1 MIKIKGLTPKEQ
13 QIIAWGLAL
22 PLLVLNG
29 WVLTL
34 IIDYFQSPIRIF
46 VIANLIAFILGYP
59 VRWLQRHPHIQLLQA
74 VILVLSLA
82 TLLLSLVA
90 ITIIPLLATQ
100 INQLLQSLPQW
111 AASSSYHL
119 KVLHD
124 WSVQWQLPT
133 DLSRLANTLS
143 EKLPE
148 QLQSIVGQVLGFF
161 IGAAGG
167 IFEAGLII
175 IIAVYLLLRGQSFW
189 DGIFEWLPRQWRHSI
204 RQSLRRSFQ
213 NYYIGQATVATLLSL
228 SLIFVFI
235 LFSVPFG
242 LLFGLVIGI
251 MALFPFGGG
260 VSIIIISFLA
270 TLNSFWLGIK
280 VLIIATVV
288 DQLVENA
295 IAPRLLG
302 KFTGVHPVWVLL
314 SLMIGAKVAGVLG
327 VLVAVPCTSFVKEML
342 DSARENNDENLA
354 LYEEK

>member
-1 MIKIKGLTPKEQ
+1 MIKLKGLPPKGQ
-13 QIIAWGLAL
+13 QIIVWGLAL
-22 PLLVLNG
+22 PLMVLNG

-34 IIDYFQSPIRIF
+34 IIDYFQAPIRIF

-59 VRWLQRHPHIQLLQA
+59 VRWLQRHPRIQLLQA
-74 VILVLSLA
+74 VILVLSTA
-82 TLLLSLVA
+82 FILLGLIA
-90 ITIIPLLATQ
+90 ITVIPLLATQ

-111 AASSSYHL
+111 GASSSHHL
-119 KVLHD
+119 KSLHD

-133 DLSRLANTLS
+133 DLSQLANKLS

-148 QLQSIVGQVLGFF
+148 QLQTIVGQVLGFF

-175 IIAVYLLLRGQSFW
+175 IIAVYLLLRGKSFW
-189 DGIFEWLPRQWRHSI
+189 DGIFQWFPRPWRHRI

-213 NYYIGQATVATLLSL
+213 NYYIGQATVATLLGL
-228 SLIFVFI
+228 FLILTFIVFN
-235 LFSVPFG
+235 VPFG
-242 LLFGLVIGI
+242 LLFGLVIGL

-280 VLIIATVV
+280 VFIIATII

-302 KFTGVHPVWVLL
+302 KFTGVHPIWVLL
-314 SLMIGAKVAGVLG
+314 SLLIGAKVAGVLG
-327 VLVAVPCTSFVKEML
+327 VLIAVPCTGFVKEML
-342 DSARENNDENLA
+342 DGLQSNDDLVNS
-354 LYEEK
+354 